1 MKKNHLQCNLCYMLQ
16 MIRILKQKI
25 KHFKCNNACAELE
38 IKIGTSRKLCLVI
51 DGRNNFLGRFGF

>member
-1 MKKNHLQCNLCYMLQ
+1 MLQ